1 MVRQLLEK
9 KIKDYFRPESVF
21 LEEENGKGFI
31 MQIASSFSGRMKK
44 DCVTDYFIL
53 ADHKV
58 PYWLIKI
65 TFVVKVV
72 TAVRLGIKSR
82 FCIMGFSTRIAILSL

>member
-1 MVRQLLEK
+1 M
-9 KIKDYFRPESVF
+9 
-21 LEEENGKGFI
+21 
-31 MQIASSFSGRMKK
+31 
-44 DCVTDYFIL
+44 TDYFIL

>member
-1 MVRQLLEK
+1 
-9 KIKDYFRPESVF
+9 
-21 LEEENGKGFI
+21 
-31 MQIASSFSGRMKK
+31 MQIASSSSGRMKK
-44 DCVTDYFIL
+44 GCVTDYFIL
-53 ADHKV
+53 ADNKV

-82 FCIMGFSTRIAILSL
+82 FGIMGFSTRTASLSL

>member
-1 MVRQLLEK
+1 
-9 KIKDYFRPESVF
+9 
-21 LEEENGKGFI
+21 
-31 MQIASSFSGRMKK
+31 MQIASSSGRMKK
-44 DCVTDYFIL
+44 GRVTDHFIL

-82 FCIMGFSTRIAILSL
+82 LGIIDLSINDAICGLWFFPLTVP